1 MHADLAFVELT
12 LQGIVGPELFGL
24 QKLVGWVMP
33 LEGGRKASFCL
44 IPGYLVSG
52 SFAINE

>member
-1 MHADLAFVELT
+1 MHGDPGIVEFI
-12 LQGIVGPELFGL
+12 LQGIVGPELFGF

-33 LEGGRKASFCL
+33 LEGERKASFCL

-52 SFAINE
+52 SFAINK

>member
-1 MHADLAFVELT
+1 MHADLGFVELI
-12 LQGIVGPELFGL
+12 LQGIGGPELFGF
-24 QKLVGWVMP
+24 QKLVEWVMP
-33 LEGGRKASFCL
+33 LEGGRKARFCL